1 MDSRVEAFFQ
11 SLPGKR
17 VAFLGIGV
25 TNTGI
30 IKLFAKKGAQVTACD
45 KRSRDQLGKTAEEL
59 SSLGVSLKLGPD
71 YLKGIKA
78 DMIFRTPGMKF
89 FLPELEEYRRQGVA
103 VTSEMEVF
111 FELCPC
117 RKIAVTGS
125 DGKTTTTTI
134 LSEFLK
140 A

>member
-89 FLPELEEYRRQGVA
+89 FLPELEEYRRQGVD
-103 VTSEMEVF
+103 M
-111 FELCPC
+111 LCDCYPYN
-117 RKIAVTGS
+117 AFSTGIGETTYDEGFLESYQS
-125 DGKTTTTTI
+125 DY
-134 LSEFLK
+134 L
-140 A
+140 